1 MERNTIVLIC
11 FLCLWSALTTNDL
24 ERSGLFCL
32 GGYSSL
38 SSEVGSGTQG
48 RDLETRTNAEVIEKF
63 CLPACSCLAYSATFL
78 IQFKPIRLGMV
89 LSKMG

>member
-1 MERNTIVLIC
+1 MESYTIVLIC

-48 RDLETRTNAEVIEKF
+48 RDLETRTKAEVIENSVTHLLMPGLF
-63 CLPACSCLAYSATFL
+63 SD
-78 IQFKPIRLGMV
+78 
-89 LSKMG
+89 LSYTA

>member
-1 MERNTIVLIC
+1 MERYTIVLIC

-48 RDLETRTNAEVIEKF
+48 RDLETRTKAEVIEKF
-63 CLPACSCLAYSATFL
+63 CLPTHAWPIQRPFLYSL
-78 IQFKPIRLGMV
+78 NPLD
-89 LSKMG
+89 